1 MISLCHSGCS
11 EIYYLLTK
19 NTIAPQNMSYLLSK
33 LKQQAPSTSTSSAPI
48 APTGPAKPIT
58 HSHSRYPN
66 PIRRPRRSSLP
77 APAPPP
83 DAPTVAVFGAG
94 SRGTAYSTAIRASA
108 LARILTVCEP
118 RDAVRDE
125 FGRTFIW
132 GADRKAGEGEAWGRW
147 EEWVEWER
155 ERRANGAGA
164 SVDIV
169 FVCVLDEMH
178 VAACKAVT
186 ELGGIHILCEKPLA
200 TTLQGC
206 LDIWAAVRRSWEAN
220 GGKQTVFGIG
230 HVLRYSPHNVL
241 LRKLIRE
248 DKVIGDVVSIEHTEP
263 IGWWHFT
270 HSYVR

>member
-1 MISLCHSGCS
+1 
-11 EIYYLLTK
+11 
-19 NTIAPQNMSYLLSK
+19 MSFFLPK
-33 LKQQAPSTSTSSAPI
+33 LKEQAPSSSTSTSSAPI
-48 APTGPAKPIT
+48 VPSPANPIT
-58 HSHSRYPN
+58 HSQSRYPN
-66 PIRRPRRSSLP
+66 PNRRPRRSSLP

-83 DAPTVAVFGAG
+83 DAPRVAVFGAG

-108 LARILTVCEP
+108 LARVVTVCEP
-118 RDAVRDE
+118 RNAVREE

-132 GADRKAGEGEAWGRW
+132 GVDRKADDGEAWSKW

-155 ERRANGAGA
+155 ERRASGLGA

-178 VAACKAVT
+178 VAACKAVAG
-186 ELGGIHILCEKPLA
+186 LGGIHILCEKPLA
-200 TTLQGC
+200 TSLKGC
-206 LDIWAAVRRSWEAN
+206 LDIWAAVRKSWEAN

-270 HSYVR
+270 HSYVRYVPKCCGSYITYC